1 MHYSVRTDVNIK
13 EIVSSVL
20 DLVKTK
26 CCQFAELTGI
36 DDIEKNLLNGIE
48 NDSAENVAFQK
59 RERVSV
65 SLQHHTRV

>member
-26 CCQFAELTGI
+26 CCQFPELTGI

-59 RERVSV
+59 RKRLSV